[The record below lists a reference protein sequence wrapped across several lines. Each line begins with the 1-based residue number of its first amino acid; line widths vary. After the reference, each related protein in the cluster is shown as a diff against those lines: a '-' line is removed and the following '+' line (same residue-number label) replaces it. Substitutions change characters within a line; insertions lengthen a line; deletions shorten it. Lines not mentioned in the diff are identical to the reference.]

1 MDRMQATRRK
11 YPMVGGLADLLAA
24 GTSPQRTQQMRGLM
38 EFLQVPDIAQ
48 TLDRVSYG
56 EPLTTGAG
64 MTTKLRPEAESTLMA
79 ALGMLPAGRPAEAG
93 AMALGRAGERVGM
106 AAEKALE
113 APLQRAYD
121 KGGLSREMLLAMA
134 QGTQSPVIRRV
145 GEMGFDPRFDPRV
158 KEQGKLAKLVTD
170 VDEPQMQVPAI
181 SLVDYEGRPFIT
193 SMADRT
199 GVGLLKSID
208 DVTLNRPVNMQGGND
223 FMFNNPGMAWAS
235 GKMPSRQLLQE
246 AEIIK
251 QVTGQNPLYIPWR
264 MAPSGGDFATMTGES
279 MLSFAEANMNK
290 GTKKKLDSKIKK
302 MIPTWAGVNDPRS
315 IEQFRS
321 APDTVRKALK
331 NMMDT
336 EFRDAGGLS
345 IGQARLA
352 VADPKQLKGAEGGL
366 MNVGEI
372 FADRPLITQSGH
384 ASYPYGVPG
393 QGLGRLTEDVNIFQ
407 LMPNVVQAR
416 GIPDPMSPRQTDLR
430 ALQMKPYAGV
440 ITEGLLRQLGY

>member
-1 MDRMQATRRK
+1 MDQMQATRRK

-64 MTTKLRPEAESTLMA
+64 MTTKLRPEAENTLMA
-79 ALGMLPAGRPAEAG
+79 ALGMIPAGRPVEAG
-93 AMALGRAGERVGM
+93 AMAIGRAGERM
-106 AAEKALE
+106 AERVVPQVME
-113 APLQRAYD
+113 R
-121 KGGLSREMLLAMA
+121 GGLPAEMLGAMA
-134 QGTQSPVIRRV
+134 QGTQSRAIRNV
-145 GEMGFDPRFDPRV
+145 GAMGFDPRFDPRV
-158 KEQGKLAKLVTD
+158 KEQEKLAKLVTD
-170 VDEPQMQVPAI
+170 VDEPQIQVPAV

-302 MIPTWAGVNDPRS
+302 MIPTWAGVNDPKS

-321 APDTVRKALK
+321 APDSVRKALK

-372 FADRPLITQSGH
+372 FADQPLITQSGH

-393 QGLGRLTEDVNIFQ
+393 QGLGRLAEDVNVFQ

-416 GIPDPMSPRQTDLR
+416 GIPDPISPRQTDLR

-440 ITEGLLRQLGY
+440 ITEGLLKQLGY

>member
-1 MDRMQATRRK
+1 MDQRLYDATAIASGFVPGSGLMDFIGQA
-11 YPMVGGLADLLAA
+11 PAIGGGMGPSFMENLKKKQYIDAMLQMAGAA
-24 GTSPQRTQQMRGLM
+24 GDALM
-38 EFLQVPDIAQ
+38 VLPPV
-48 TLDRVSYG
+48 
-56 EPLTTGAG
+56 G
-64 MTTKLRPEAESTLMA
+64 MTVKA
-79 ALGMLPAGRPAEAG
+79 ATTAGKTA
-93 AMALGRAGERVGM
+93 RAGTRNIG
-106 AAEKALE
+106 
-113 APLQRAYD
+113 Q
-121 KGGLSREMLLAMA
+121 
-134 QGTQSPVIRRV
+134 
-145 GEMGFDPRFDPRV
+145 MGFDPRFDPRV
-158 KEQGKLAKLVTD
+158 KEQEKLANLVTE
-170 VDEPQMQVPAI
+170 VAEPKVQVPKV

-199 GVGLLKSID
+199 GVGLLQSIG
-208 DVTLNRPVNMQGGND
+208 DVNLNRPVNMQGGQD

-302 MIPTWAGVNDPRS
+302 MIPDWAGVNDPKS
-315 IEQFRS
+315 VEQFRS

-352 VADPKQLKGAEGGL
+352 VADPKQLKGTEGGL
-366 MNVGEI
+366 MNIGEI
-372 FADRPLITQSGH
+372 FADKPLISGSGH
-384 ASYPYGVPG
+384 SSYPYGVPG
-393 QGLGRLTEDVNIFQ
+393 QGLGRLAEDVNVFQ

-440 ITEGLLRQLGY
+440 ITEGLLKQLGY

>member
-1 MDRMQATRRK
+1 MDRMQAPTRNAFI
-11 YPMVGGLADLLAA
+11 GGLADLLAA

-56 EPLTTGAG
+56 EPLTTGRG
-64 MTTKLRPEAESTLMA
+64 MTTKLRPEAENTLMA
-79 ALGMLPAGRPAEAG
+79 ALGMIPAGRPAEAG
-93 AMALGRAGERVGM
+93 AMALGRAGERM
-106 AAEKALE
+106 AERVVPQVME
-113 APLQRAYD
+113 R
-121 KGGLSREMLLAMA
+121 GGLPAEMLGAMA
-134 QGTQSPVIRRV
+134 QGTQSRATRNV
-145 GEMGFDPRFDPRV
+145 GAMGFDPRFDPRV
-158 KEQGKLAKLVTD
+158 KEQEKLASLVTD
-170 VDEPQMQVPAI
+170 VAEPKVQVPNV

-199 GVGLLKSID
+199 GVGLLQSIG
-208 DVTLNRPVNMQGGND
+208 DVSLNRPVNMQGGQD

-251 QVTGQNPLYIPWR
+251 QVTGQNPLYLPWR

-290 GTKKKLDSKIKK
+290 GTKKKFDSKIKK
-302 MIPTWAGVNDPRS
+302 MIPEWAGVNDPKS

-321 APDTVRKALK
+321 APDSVRKALK

-372 FADRPLITQSGH
+372 FADQPLISGSGH
-384 ASYPYGVPG
+384 SSYPYGVPG
-393 QGLGRLTEDVNIFQ
+393 QGLGRLTEDVNVFQ

-440 ITEGLLRQLGY
+440 ITEGLLKQLGY

>member
-1 MDRMQATRRK
+1 MDRMQATPRSAI
-11 YPMVGGLADLLAA
+11 GGLLADAMFGGLNYMKD
-24 GTSPQRTQQMRGLM
+24 PRRTQQMQGLAAM
-38 EFLQVPDIAQ
+38 LESTGVPSVV
-48 TLDRVSYG
+48 DRMSYG
-56 EPLTTGAG
+56 EPLTTGRG
-64 MTTKLRPEAESTLMA
+64 MTTQMRPETENTLMA
-79 ALGMLPAGRPAEAG
+79 ALSMIPVGKPAQAG
-93 AMALGRAGERVGM
+93 AMALGRAGERM
-106 AAEKALE
+106 AERVVPQVME
-113 APLQRAYD
+113 R
-121 KGGLSREMLLAMA
+121 GGLPAEMLSAMA
-134 QGTQSPVIRRV
+134 QGTQSRATRNV
-145 GEMGFDPRFDPRV
+145 GAMGFDPRFDPRV
-158 KEQGKLAKLVTD
+158 KEQEKLASLVTD
-170 VDEPQMQVPAI
+170 VAESKVQVPNV

-199 GVGLLKSID
+199 GVGLLQSIG
-208 DVTLNRPVNMQGGND
+208 DVNLNRPVNMQGGQD

-251 QVTGQNPLYIPWR
+251 QVTGQNPLYLPWR

-290 GTKKKLDSKIKK
+290 GTKKKFDSKIKK
-302 MIPTWAGVNDPRS
+302 MIPEWAGVNDPKS

-321 APDTVRKALK
+321 APDSVRKALK

-372 FADRPLITQSGH
+372 FADQPLISGSGH
-384 ASYPYGVPG
+384 SSYPYGVPG
-393 QGLGRLTEDVNIFQ
+393 QGLGRLAEDVNVFQ

-440 ITEGLLRQLGY
+440 ITEGLLKQLGY

>member
-1 MDRMQATRRK
+1 
-11 YPMVGGLADLLAA
+11 
-24 GTSPQRTQQMRGLM
+24 
-38 EFLQVPDIAQ
+38 
-48 TLDRVSYG
+48 
-56 EPLTTGAG
+56 
-64 MTTKLRPEAESTLMA
+64 
-79 ALGMLPAGRPAEAG
+79 
-93 AMALGRAGERVGM
+93 
-106 AAEKALE
+106 
-113 APLQRAYD
+113 
-121 KGGLSREMLLAMA
+121 
-134 QGTQSPVIRRV
+134 
-145 GEMGFDPRFDPRV
+145 
-158 KEQGKLAKLVTD
+158 
-170 VDEPQMQVPAI
+170 
-181 SLVDYEGRPFIT
+181 
-193 SMADRT
+193 
-199 GVGLLKSID
+199 
-208 DVTLNRPVNMQGGND
+208 
-223 FMFNNPGMAWAS
+223 
-235 GKMPSRQLLQE
+235 
-246 AEIIK
+246 
-251 QVTGQNPLYIPWR
+251 
-264 MAPSGGDFATMTGES
+264 MTGES

-302 MIPTWAGVNDPRS
+302 MIPEWAGVNDPKS
-315 IEQFRS
+315 IEQFRG

-440 ITEGLLRQLGY
+440 ITEGLLKQLGY

>member
-1 MDRMQATRRK
+1 MDRMQAPPRNAFI
-11 YPMVGGLADLLAA
+11 GGLADLLAA

-38 EFLQVPDIAQ
+38 ELLQVPDIAQ

-56 EPLTTGAG
+56 EPLTTGRG
-64 MTTKLRPEAESTLMA
+64 MTTKLRPEAENTLMA
-79 ALGMLPAGRPAEAG
+79 ALGMLPASRPAEAG
-93 AMALGRAGERVGM
+93 AMAIGRAGERV
-106 AAEKALE
+106 AERMVPQVME
-113 APLQRAYD
+113 R
-121 KGGLSREMLLAMA
+121 GGLPAEMLSAMA
-134 QGTQSPVIRRV
+134 QGTQSRATRNV
-145 GEMGFDPRFDPRV
+145 GAMGFDPRFDPRV
-158 KEQGKLAKLVTD
+158 KEQEKLASLVTD
-170 VDEPQMQVPAI
+170 VAEPKVQVPNV

-199 GVGLLKSID
+199 GVGLLQSIG
-208 DVTLNRPVNMQGGND
+208 DVSLNRPVNMQGGQD

-251 QVTGQNPLYIPWR
+251 QVTGQNPLYLPWR

-290 GTKKKLDSKIKK
+290 GTKKKFDSKIKK
-302 MIPTWAGVNDPRS
+302 MIPEWAGVNDPKS

-321 APDTVRKALK
+321 APDSVRKALK

-372 FADRPLITQSGH
+372 FADQPLISGSGH
-384 ASYPYGVPG
+384 SSYPYGVPG
-393 QGLGRLTEDVNIFQ
+393 QGLGRLTEDVNVFQ

-440 ITEGLLRQLGY
+440 ITEGLLKQLGY

>member
-1 MDRMQATRRK
+1 MDQMQATRRK

-64 MTTKLRPEAESTLMA
+64 MTTKLRPEAENTLMA
-79 ALGMLPAGRPAEAG
+79 ALGMIPAGRPVEAG
-93 AMALGRAGERVGM
+93 AMAIGRAGERM
-106 AAEKALE
+106 AERVVPQVME
-113 APLQRAYD
+113 R
-121 KGGLSREMLLAMA
+121 GGLPAEMLGAMA
-134 QGTQSPVIRRV
+134 QGTQSRAIRNV
-145 GEMGFDPRFDPRV
+145 GAMGFDPRFDPRV
-158 KEQGKLAKLVTD
+158 KEQEKLAKLVTD
-170 VDEPQMQVPAI
+170 VDEPQIQVPAV

-302 MIPTWAGVNDPRS
+302 MIPTWAGVNDPKS

-321 APDTVRKALK
+321 APDSVRKALK

-372 FADRPLITQSGH
+372 FADQPLITQSGH

-393 QGLGRLTEDVNIFQ
+393 QGLGRLAEDVNIFQ

-440 ITEGLLRQLGY
+440 ITEGLLKQLGY

>member
-1 MDRMQATRRK
+1 MDQMQATRRK

-64 MTTKLRPEAESTLMA
+64 MTTKLRPEAENTLMA
-79 ALGMLPAGRPAEAG
+79 ALGMIPAGRPVEAG
-93 AMALGRAGERVGM
+93 AMAIGRAGERM
-106 AAEKALE
+106 AERVVPQVME
-113 APLQRAYD
+113 R
-121 KGGLSREMLLAMA
+121 GGLPAEMLGAMA
-134 QGTQSPVIRRV
+134 QGTQSRAIRNV
-145 GEMGFDPRFDPRV
+145 GAMGFDPRFDPRV
-158 KEQGKLAKLVTD
+158 KEQEKLAKLVTD
-170 VDEPQMQVPAI
+170 VDEPQIQVPAV

-372 FADRPLITQSGH
+372 FADQPLITQSGH

-393 QGLGRLTEDVNIFQ
+393 QGLGRLAEDVNVFQ

-416 GIPDPMSPRQTDLR
+416 GIPDPISPRQTDLR

-440 ITEGLLRQLGY
+440 ITEGLLKQLGY

>member
-1 MDRMQATRRK
+1 
-11 YPMVGGLADLLAA
+11 MVGGLADFLAA

-38 EFLQVPDIAQ
+38 EFLQVPDIAK
-48 TLDRVSYG
+48 TMDRVSYG
-56 EPLTTGAG
+56 EPLTTGRG
-64 MTTKLRPEAESTLMA
+64 MTTQMRPETESTLMA
-79 ALGMLPAGRPAEAG
+79 ALGMIPAGRPAEAG
-93 AMALGRAGERVGM
+93 AMALGRAGERM
-106 AAEKALE
+106 AERVVPQVME
-113 APLQRAYD
+113 R
-121 KGGLSREMLLAMA
+121 GGLPAEMLGAMA
-134 QGTQSPVIRRV
+134 QGTQSRATRNV
-145 GEMGFDPRFDPRV
+145 GAMGFDPRFDPRV
-158 KEQGKLAKLVTD
+158 KEQAKLAKLVTD
-170 VDEPQMQVPAI
+170 VDEPRVQVPTV

-290 GTKKKLDSKIKK
+290 GTKKKFDSTIKK
-302 MIPTWAGVNDPRS
+302 MIPEWAGVNDPKS
-315 IEQFRS
+315 VEQFRS

-372 FADRPLITQSGH
+372 FADQPLITQSGH

-393 QGLGRLTEDVNIFQ
+393 QGLGRLAEDVNVFQ

-440 ITEGLLRQLGY
+440 ITEGLLKQLGY

>member
-1 MDRMQATRRK
+1 M
-11 YPMVGGLADLLAA
+11 
-24 GTSPQRTQQMRGLM
+24 
-38 EFLQVPDIAQ
+38 
-48 TLDRVSYG
+48 
-56 EPLTTGAG
+56 
-64 MTTKLRPEAESTLMA
+64 
-79 ALGMLPAGRPAEAG
+79 LG
-93 AMALGRAGERVGM
+93 
-106 AAEKALE
+106 
-113 APLQRAYD
+113 
-121 KGGLSREMLLAMA
+121 AMA
-134 QGTQSPVIRRV
+134 QGTQSRATRNV
-145 GEMGFDPRFDPRV
+145 GAMGFDPRFDPRV
-158 KEQGKLAKLVTD
+158 KEQEKLASLVTD
-170 VDEPQMQVPAI
+170 VAESKVQVPNV

-199 GVGLLKSID
+199 GVGLLQSIG
-208 DVTLNRPVNMQGGND
+208 DVNLNRPVNMQGGQD

-251 QVTGQNPLYIPWR
+251 QVTGQNPLYLPWR

-290 GTKKKLDSKIKK
+290 GTKKKFDSKIKK
-302 MIPTWAGVNDPRS
+302 MIPEWAGVNDPKS

-321 APDTVRKALK
+321 APDSVRKALK

-372 FADRPLITQSGH
+372 FADQPLISGSGH
-384 ASYPYGVPG
+384 SSYPYGVPG
-393 QGLGRLTEDVNIFQ
+393 QGLGRLAEDVNVFQ

-440 ITEGLLRQLGY
+440 ITEGLLKQLGY

>member
-1 MDRMQATRRK
+1 MDRMQAPPRNAFI
-11 YPMVGGLADLLAA
+11 GGLADLLAA

-56 EPLTTGAG
+56 EPLTTGRG
-64 MTTKLRPEAESTLMA
+64 MTTKLRPEAENTLMA

-93 AMALGRAGERVGM
+93 AMALGRAGERM
-106 AAEKALE
+106 AERVVPQVME
-113 APLQRAYD
+113 R
-121 KGGLSREMLLAMA
+121 GGLPAEMLSAMA
-134 QGTQSPVIRRV
+134 QGTQSRATRNV
-145 GEMGFDPRFDPRV
+145 GAMGFDPRFDPRV
-158 KEQGKLAKLVTD
+158 KEQEKLASLVTD
-170 VDEPQMQVPAI
+170 VAEPKVQVPNV

-199 GVGLLKSID
+199 GVGLLQSIG
-208 DVTLNRPVNMQGGND
+208 DVSLNRPVNMQGGQD

-251 QVTGQNPLYIPWR
+251 QVTGQNPLYLPWR

-290 GTKKKLDSKIKK
+290 GTKKKFDSKIKK
-302 MIPTWAGVNDPRS
+302 MIPEWAGVNDPKS

-321 APDTVRKALK
+321 APDSVRKALK

-372 FADRPLITQSGH
+372 FADQPLISGSGH
-384 ASYPYGVPG
+384 SSYPYGVPG
-393 QGLGRLTEDVNIFQ
+393 QGLGRLTEDVNVFQ

-440 ITEGLLRQLGY
+440 ITEGLLKQLGY